1 MDVYNFCQL
10 CTDDSAE
17 IKIFDMNPDN
27 EKEVFSGTIRDA
39 MFGEYSDWEV
49 WSFDFVEGDLI
60 LNIDTSYV

>member
-17 IKIFDMNPDN
+17 IKIFDMSPDN

-49 WSFDFVEGDLI
+49 WSFDYVEGDLI